1 MRKVII
7 GLAILFVLLIA
18 ILILAIWNVNTYLE
32 HNRETFAGMASDAA
46 GREVSFEGAKVAFA
60 SGLAIR
66 VTGLRVAEDPRFGQV
81 DFLSLDEAYVGV
93 RILPALQQRIEVSGI
108 RLDAPMIRVIQT
120 ADGFNF
126 STLGGGAEES
136 SGETAVEEPGPPA
149 EEGAPLALAIAVL
162 EIVDGSIFYEDR
174 TSPDGLFL
182 VIDEFKTSGTDLAL
196 DGPISI
202 DFSGLARSAKEADAG
217 IESRL
222 EGEVRLESL
231 NLMAGT
237 VRLKSPSFH
246 PAIFGVRL
254 EEGDVVERI
263 DSLEIEAVLTA
274 DPAKSGYPVQIRSE
288 EARLAGFDLD
298 SIDIDVV
305 YRDSPRGSEIQI
317 DQVLIEL
324 AGGSVDLSGDAVL
337 GEPSRSP
344 FDLRTEIRELDSGE
358 LAAALLGLPA
368 GMLSGKLGG
377 NIALQGDSLEWE
389 SLKRSLRGSL
399 DLQIGEGALEQANL
413 LNSLV
418 GRLLADPGF
427 GQLVAGSIRDVA
439 PDALEGDRTPFE
451 AIDMALEIADGAIRA
466 KDVSMKTNDF
476 ALQTEGRVGLDGAIS
491 ADGTIR
497 FSEDLSRKILAKA
510 DRLRPILSDG
520 DTVELPLRVGGTT
533 DAPSLVPDL
542 AALSEK
548 ATAGAKEELTNR
560 AAKELGDALFGK
572 KREGD
577 PEDPARDADRD
588 ETESRIKEGLGRF
601 LGR

>member
-7 GLAILFVLLIA
+7 GLAILFVLVIA
-18 ILILAIWNVNTYLE
+18 IVILAISNVNTYLE
-32 HNRETFAGMASDAA
+32 QNRETLAGLASDAA
-46 GREVSFEGAKVAFA
+46 GREVSFEGAEVAFA
-60 SGLAIR
+60 SGLAVR
-66 VTGLRVAEDPRFGQV
+66 VTGLRVAEDPRFDQA

-126 STLGGGAEES
+126 STLGAGGEES
-136 SGETAVEEPGPPA
+136 PGETAAEEPAPPA
-149 EEGAPLALAIAVL
+149 EEGAPLAVAIAAL
-162 EIVDGSIFYEDR
+162 EIVGGSISYEDR
-174 TSPDGLFL
+174 TTPDGLFL
-182 VIDEFKTSGTDLAL
+182 VIDEFQTSGTDLAL

-202 DFSGLARSAKEADAG
+202 DFSGLARSAKEADTG
-217 IESRL
+217 LESRL

-231 NLMAGT
+231 DLMAGR

-298 SIDIDVV
+298 SIGIDVV

-317 DQVLIEL
+317 DQILIGL
-324 AGGSVDLSGDAVL
+324 AGGSVDVSGDAVL

-344 FDLRTEIRELDSGE
+344 FDLSTEIRDLDSGE

-377 NIALQGDSLEWE
+377 DIVLKGDSLEWE

-399 DLQIGEGALEQANL
+399 DLQIGEGALEQANVL
-413 LNSLV
+413 KSLV
-418 GRLLADPGF
+418 SRLLADPGL

-466 KDVSMKTNDF
+466 EDVSMKTSDF
-476 ALQTEGRVGLDGAIS
+476 ALQTAGTVGLDGAIS

-520 DTVELPLRVGGTT
+520 DTVAIPLRFGGTT

-572 KREGD
+572 KREDD
-577 PEDPARDADRD
+577 PEDAARDADRD

-601 LGR
+601 LDR